1 MKKRFNLKNL
11 IGKKNLL
18 LTLVALILVMLM
30 VVGVSYSWIEQISN
44 VEMTLGGKESPM
56 HISTEKLNK
65 TAESEINNGS
75 PKTIDLSK
83 YFYES
88 GNMHLSSCYSDGK
101 TFYFPKKEHAGSTDI
116 PTYRLG
122 TKDDANVNYISV
134 SFKLK
139 NTEDYEQAYWFDKN
153 STFFQTESS
162 ADTALDKLIRM
173 SMTVDGASSIFSASD
188 TPTYKTVDSIT
199 ASSVSTNNCQSFKA
213 YQYDSTLNNQ
223 SDSGND
229 NYSSTRGAN
238 GNTLFVLPAGTTSTI
253 TVKVWL
259 EYDNNNRS
267 ASLSDIN
274 LKLVSSFTKTRKIY
288 LVDNSLYGVN
298 WITGNNATLWLAL
311 DNVDEY
317 KYTDDGN
324 YTNDTYWPITYKDT
338 VNGLK
343 RYETTIPAYYNNADV
358 YILRCSDQGF
368 GKGDTTKPEQKFK
381 TIGSTNY
388 WAWNWWKTTLPDTY
402 DDRTFKEYTPEFG
415 TWNSSAHHF
424 YFIDSWGY
432 YYNNNNDYSTGL
444 GYAYMWDNNT
454 VANGVKTVSNGAWPG
469 KAMYYASLLSVG
481 AVNNGNIAGHRV
493 FAVFYDAT
501 FTHVIFNNNNNY
513 QTSDIEI
520 PSDID
525 SYDYFY
531 DLNSNTWYKD
541 TNQVPTNATSVT
553 LHGSWDWNYDRTM
566 YSKDNNVMYAAMY
579 IDSNVSEFMVKN
591 TYGGTKYYKH
601 NGNGDSFSQTATW
614 TLKQDGGTLGLNK
627 SISGIYWF
635 KWKEN
640 TKELTVT
647 YPFSASGS
655 SSGGGSGGSSS
666 DETTEIT
673 TTQPTEEGIYLY
685 GSLNN
690 TGSYTQFA
698 KFSSAAVNG
707 YVDLN
712 LTKNG
717 TYTIFIWK
725 RQGTT
730 NYQMGQSGG
739 EKYISL
745 DSNTNG
751 SDYGFT
757 LWQSNIL
764 RLNVNDSGTY
774 RFKINEINGNN
785 YVNLRFYNKDNL

>member
-415 TWNSSAHHF
+415 R
-424 YFIDSWGY
+424 I
-432 YYNNNNDYSTGL
+432 
-444 GYAYMWDNNT
+444 
-454 VANGVKTVSNGAWPG
+454 
-469 KAMYYASLLSVG
+469 LL
-481 AVNNGNIAGHRV
+481 
-493 FAVFYDAT
+493 
-501 FTHVIFNNNNNY
+501 
-513 QTSDIEI
+513 
-520 PSDID
+520 
-525 SYDYFY
+525 
-531 DLNSNTWYKD
+531 
-541 TNQVPTNATSVT
+541 
-553 LHGSWDWNYDRTM
+553 
-566 YSKDNNVMYAAMY
+566 
-579 IDSNVSEFMVKN
+579 
-591 TYGGTKYYKH
+591 
-601 NGNGDSFSQTATW
+601 
-614 TLKQDGGTLGLNK
+614 
-627 SISGIYWF
+627 
-635 KWKEN
+635 
-640 TKELTVT
+640 
-647 YPFSASGS
+647 
-655 SSGGGSGGSSS
+655 
-666 DETTEIT
+666 
-673 TTQPTEEGIYLY
+673 
-685 GSLNN
+685 
-690 TGSYTQFA
+690 
-698 KFSSAAVNG
+698 
-707 YVDLN
+707 
-712 LTKNG
+712 
-717 TYTIFIWK
+717 
-725 RQGTT
+725 
-730 NYQMGQSGG
+730 
-739 EKYISL
+739 
-745 DSNTNG
+745 
-751 SDYGFT
+751 
-757 LWQSNIL
+757 
-764 RLNVNDSGTY
+764 
-774 RFKINEINGNN
+774 
-785 YVNLRFYNKDNL
+785 